1 MRYISYSSSSSSG
14 PLQKA
19 GAILATVAVAA
30 TVLLFSSV
38 FFAVLL
44 VALAVGGIVLWW
56 KTRHMRRLMREMQA
70 GMNRAREA
78 YHNGSMGQNGGFRQ
92 GPFAGGQ
99 GANAGPAAGEGAFS
113 REEGFRGVIIEGEA
127 VRVDERGDARGR

>member
-1 MRYISYSSSSSSG
+1 MRYISNTPSGSSG
-14 PLQKA
+14 PLQKV

-44 VALAVGGIVLWW
+44 VALAIGGVVLWW
-56 KTRHMRRLMREMQA
+56 KTRHMRRMMRELQA

-78 YHNGSMGQNGGFRQ
+78 YQNGGMGQDGGLGQ
-92 GPFAGGQ
+92 GPS
-99 GANAGPAAGEGAFS
+99 PREGAFS
-113 REEGFRGVIIEGEA
+113 REESFRGVIIEGEA